1 MPFGFNC
8 GRRIATSPARN
19 TAPAPL
25 IVSTH
30 GWGGSGSQ
38 DEKSSGLASVPGVAI
53 AAFPDGLDD
62 VEHFT
67 ADALSRMPYL
77 WAVCQESLR
86 MYPPVPI
93 TNRVAATDDVWNVNG
108 TDVKIP
114 KVRLLVLAC
123 KRPAF
128 SPSHNREL
136 RGRRCSCFRTCSTTS
151 LTCGKTRRCSST
163 CSVLRWLLASLVVM
177 SGGVAGPSGGMWTK
191 PCRHGHARSRLRSC
205 RSCSV
210 IAPAS
215 ASGLL

>member
-1 MPFGFNC
+1 MKKWYAC
-8 GRRIATSPARN
+8 HAVQCSA
-19 TAPAPL
+19 
-25 IVSTH
+25 
-30 GWGGSGSQ
+30 
-38 DEKSSGLASVPGVAI
+38 VPPRWWLTLVLQI

-128 SPSHNREL
+128 SPSHHHEI
-136 RGRRCSCFRTCSTTS
+136 RGRRCSCFRTCSTIS